1 MKRHNINKND
11 VLKEIY
17 SNLGIPIVFSGK
29 ILDLILQIIIDGL
42 NENGRV
48 KISGFGTFKI
58 RKKKSRVGRNPMTGK
73 EYEIKSRKVVTFH
86 PSTEV
91 KKEINNEKWQDL

>member
-1 MKRHNINKND
+1 MKRRNINKND

-29 ILDLILQIIIDGL
+29 ILELILEIIIEGL
-42 NENGRV
+42 NSNNQV
-48 KISGFGTFKI
+48 KLSGFGTFKL
-58 RKKKSRVGRNPMTGK
+58 RKKKSRIGRNPMTGK

-86 PSTEV
+86 PSAEV
-91 KKEINNEKWQDL
+91 KKEINDEKW

>member
-58 RKKKSRVGRNPMTGK
+58 RKKKSRIGRNPMTGK
-73 EYEIKSRKVVTFH
+73 EYQIKSRNTVTFY
-86 PSTEV
+86 PSTEI
-91 KKEINNEKWQDL
+91 KKKINGKNQ

>member
-1 MKRHNINKND
+1 MKRRNINKND

-29 ILDLILQIIIDGL
+29 ILELILEIIIEGL
-42 NENGRV
+42 NSNNQV
-48 KISGFGTFKI
+48 KLSGFGTFKL
-58 RKKKSRVGRNPMTGK
+58 RKKKSRIGRNPMTGK

-86 PSTEV
+86 PSAEI
-91 KKEINNEKWQDL
+91 KREINGKK

>member
-1 MKRHNINKND
+1 MKRRSNISKND

-17 SNLGIPIVFSGK
+17 SNIGIPVVFSGK
-29 ILDLILQIIIDGL
+29 ILELILQIIIDGL
-42 NENGRV
+42 NKNNKV
-48 KISGFGTFKI
+48 KISGFGTFKL
-58 RKKKSRVGRNPMTGK
+58 RKKKSRIGRNPMTGK

-91 KKEINNEKWQDL
+91 KRKINGKK